1 MTVAQRAAL
10 NVQLRHKAIAG
21 HAAYR
26 DNPVGFVEDVLKEH
40 LWSKQ
45 REIAESVRDN
55 QYTAVPSCHDSG
67 KSFLAARLTAWWLET
82 RPVGEAFVV
91 TSAPTEEQVKVV
103 LWREIGHAHRRAH
116 LRGRVTQKEWHM
128 PAGGGEEIVAYGR
141 KPADYNPDAFQGIHA
156 KYVLVILDEAGG
168 VPRSLFQAA
177 ETITTNEHSR
187 ILAIGNPDHPG
198 TQFQTV
204 TQSPD
209 WHTIHISADETP
221 NFTDEEVPDYLPEL
235 MLSPHWVETQARQYG
250 TDSPRYI
257 SKVMGRFPQR
267 PAGAVYEVDP
277 GIHLWTG
284 PLPPFKKYVGGLDYG
299 GQNIH
304 DHGTAGI
311 IGGITA
317 KGARCGE
324 DKLIRLDAFKDTG
337 PKVYERFEAWMETW
351 QRRVGKP
358 IRWRADR
365 SQMLGIDLMRRHGR
379 DVLPSHGGPGSVNVG
394 IGLVQARLGIDAMGN
409 PGSFY
414 TAECGAW
421 LDEAFAYR
429 WADAPEDPGK
439 TVPKEPIKRNDDLMD
454 ADRYM
459 AEEVDGFPGG
469 TIGSVEIEHRHG
481 PAPVPYRKGSL
492 RDKMQKKAPR
502 PRQGP
507 ARSG

>member
-26 DNPVGFVEDVLKEH
+26 DDPVGFVENVLDEH

-55 QYTAVPSCHDSG
+55 RHTAVPSCHDSG
-67 KSFLAARLTAWWLET
+67 KTFLAARLAAWWLET
-82 RPVGEAFVV
+82 HEVGDAFVV
-91 TSAPTEEQVKVV
+91 SSAPTFPQVRVL
-103 LWREIGHAHRRAH
+103 LWREIGRAHRIGK
-116 LRGRVTQKEWHM
+116 LRGRVNQTEWHM
-128 PAGGGEEIVAYGR
+128 TTGGGEEIVGYGR
-141 KPADYNPDAFQGIHA
+141 KPADYNEDAFQGIHA
-156 KYVLVILDEAGG
+156 RYVLVILDEAGG
-168 VPRSLFQAA
+168 IPRTLFDAA
-177 ETITTNEHSR
+177 ETITTNEGSR
-187 ILAIGNPDHPG
+187 VLAIGNPDHPG
-198 TQFQTV
+198 TEFQKV

-209 WHTIHISADETP
+209 WHTISIDGFETP
-221 NFTDEEVPDYLPEL
+221 NFTDEELPDGLHDL
-235 MLSPHWVETQARQYG
+235 LLSPTWVDERRRG
-250 TDSPRYI
+250 WGENDPRFI
-257 SKVMGRFPQR
+257 AKVRGRFPQR

-317 KGARCGE
+317 KGASCGE

-337 PKVYERFEAWMETW
+337 PKVYERLEKWMGDWE
-351 QRRVGKP
+351 RRVGKHV
-358 IRWRADR
+358 RWRADR

-379 DVLPSHGGPGSVNVG
+379 DALPSHGGPGSVGVG
-394 IGLVQARLGIDAMGN
+394 IGLVQARLGLDDFGN

-414 TAECGAW
+414 TAECHAW
-421 LDEAFAYR
+421 LEEAFAYR

-469 TIGSVEIEHRHG
+469 SIGSVEIEHRHG